1 MAKFIEV
8 ETTSNDTILLNIDEV
23 EQFNLLK
30 GRDNYEPC
38 IVVHFSKLKVIYLKL
53 NWETL
58 KAMLGDD
65 VIPIPVE
72 KKKKVIETHEWVEIK
87 GE

>member
-1 MAKFIEV
+1 MQEMAKFIEV
-8 ETTSNDTILLNIDEV
+8 ETTGNDTILLNIDKV
-23 EQFNLLK
+23 EQFNILK

-58 KAMLGDD
+58 KAMLGDNLIMLNKD
-65 VIPIPVE
+65 
-72 KKKKVIETHEWVEIK
+72 
-87 GE
+87 

>member
-72 KKKKVIETHEWVEIK
+72 KKKKVISN
-87 GE
+87 

>member
-8 ETTSNDTILLNIDEV
+8 ETTGNDTILLNIDEV
-23 EQFNLLK
+23 EKFTLLK

-53 NWETL
+53 DWETL
-58 KAMLGDD
+58 KSMLGDNLITLSKD
-65 VIPIPVE
+65 
-72 KKKKVIETHEWVEIK
+72 
-87 GE
+87 

>member
-8 ETTSNDTILLNIDEV
+8 ETTGNDTILLNIDEV
-23 EQFNLLK
+23 EKFTLLK

-53 NWETL
+53 DWETL
-58 KAMLGDD
+58 KAMLGDNL
-65 VIPIPVE
+65 IPLNKE
-72 KKKKVIETHEWVEIK
+72 
-87 GE
+87 

>member
-8 ETTSNDTILLNIDEV
+8 ETAGNDTILLNIDEV

-38 IVVHFSKLKVIYLKL
+38 IVVHFSKSKVIYLKL
-53 NWETL
+53 DWETL
-58 KAMLGDD
+58 KAMLGDNL
-65 VIPIPVE
+65 I
-72 KKKKVIETHEWVEIK
+72 TLNK
-87 GE
+87 GK